1 MCDTANK
8 KTFREHIMWYHVHM
22 DLEKYSR
29 RLKGGG
35 RGYFLK
41 FGRKNVKIFEWA
53 YRKMHTV
60 KRYVFDKNKMDEHI
74 MKQKLSEKE
83 RKSLYDIMTNKKSKD
98 PNNVLYGLHYH
109 KDDLTLA
116 EKEIIKQ
123 LHD

>member
-1 MCDTANK
+1 
-8 KTFREHIMWYHVHM
+8 MWYHVHM

-29 RLKGGG
+29 RLRGGG

-53 YRKMHTV
+53 SRTMHTV
-60 KRYVFDKNKMDEHI
+60 KRYVFKNKMDEHI
-74 MKQKLSEKE
+74 MKQKLSKKE

-98 PNNVLYGLHYH
+98 PSNALYGLPYH

-123 LHD
+123 LKEKLL